1 MEVQFGTP
9 DMIEDWMELVTLVRW
24 NFPGLETRAA
34 LEEHRE
40 TVLRFMSQHRALCVV
55 CGGKIAGVLLFSVKR
70 NMICC
75 LAVHPDY
82 RRQGI
87 GTALLQK
94 ALDSLDS
101 ARPVTVTTFRE
112 EDEMGAAPRALYR
125 RFGFRKGKLFEEL
138 GYPVQEF
145 VLQPGERFRN

>member
-9 DMIEDWMELVTLVRW
+9 DMIEAWMGLVTLVSW

-40 TVLRFMSQHRALCVV
+40 TVLKFMNQHRALCVAA
-55 CGGKIAGVLLFSVKR
+55 GGRIAGVLLFSVKH

-87 GTALLQK
+87 GAALLQK
-94 ALDSLDS
+94 ALDCLDRT
-101 ARPVTVTTFRE
+101 RPVTVTTFRA
-112 EDEMGAAPRALYR
+112 EDEKGTAPRALYR
-125 RFGFRKGKLFEEL
+125 RFGFQEGTLSEEF
-138 GYPVQEF
+138 GYPVQEL
-145 VLQPGERFRN
+145 VLRPENE